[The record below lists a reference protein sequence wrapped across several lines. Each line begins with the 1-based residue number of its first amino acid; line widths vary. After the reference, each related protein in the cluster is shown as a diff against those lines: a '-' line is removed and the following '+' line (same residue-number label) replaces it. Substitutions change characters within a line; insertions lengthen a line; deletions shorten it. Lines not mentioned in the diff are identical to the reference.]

1 MLNRNAKTLK
11 VYSARIT
18 TSKLLGVCASRR
30 TSFSRMYKQLYFVNT
45 EKSVQALLRIS
56 ILKKRICKTG

>member
-18 TSKLLGVCASRR
+18 TSKLPGVCASRR
-30 TSFSRMYKQLYFVNT
+30 TSFSRMYKQLYFAKLVKN
-45 EKSVQALLRIS
+45 
-56 ILKKRICKTG
+56 